1 MLFENLAGAAIVNS
15 VISIVVVS
23 IVIIVVVASGVDKR
37 IVVGISHAIPLAM
50 KCSRF
55 FLSYCR

>member
-1 MLFENLAGAAIVNS
+1 MFENLAGTAIVNS

-23 IVIIVVVASGVDKR
+23 IVIVIIASGVDKR